1 MASRVATL
9 LEDKILVLNKAVVTT
24 NTKKARKID
33 LGVKWY
39 LTRSP
44 LGDNS
49 HTFKVDFIFDI
60 KMM

>member
-24 NTKKARKID
+24 NTMKARKID

-49 HTFKVDFIFDI
+49 YTFKVDFIFDI